1 MTARRTRS
9 RESLAMRFDHARIR
23 GDRIRYAVR
32 SGDPARA
39 PLLILN
45 GIGANIE
52 LIAPF
57 VDALPAPPIVTF
69 DVPGVGGSPT
79 PASPYRPSGVA
90 RLAEGLLDHL
100 GYPDGTGASV
110 GALQDGHA
118 QTISRQGACTPD
130 RR

>member
-1 MTARRTRS
+1 MPSGAATRP
-9 RESLAMRFDHARIR
+9 E
-23 GDRIRYAVR
+23 
-32 SGDPARA
+32 P

-52 LIAPF
+52 LLAPF
-57 VDALPAPPIVTF
+57 VDALPSPTIITF

-100 GYPDGTGASV
+100 GYADADVLGV
-110 GALQDGHA
+110 
-118 QTISRQGACTPD
+118 SRARP
-130 RR
+130 RRPNPHPSGDSE